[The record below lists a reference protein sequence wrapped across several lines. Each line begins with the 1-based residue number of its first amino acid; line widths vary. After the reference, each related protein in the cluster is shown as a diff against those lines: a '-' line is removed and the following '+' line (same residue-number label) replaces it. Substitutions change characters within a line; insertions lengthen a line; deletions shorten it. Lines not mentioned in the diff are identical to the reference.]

1 MSSQSSAIS
10 HNDVED
16 PVETTPLRLSR
27 PATQSSIQSVASVAS
42 DTDNGSEASE
52 DTQVLLEEMNEPWPA
67 TFERSI
73 VLLAS
78 PVMTARQVDLVT
90 KSPKPGNT
98 PLFGQSAVS
107 VSIMQLWLSL

>member
-1 MSSQSSAIS
+1 MSSQSSSIS
-10 HNDVED
+10 NSDAED
-16 PVETTPLRLSR
+16 PVETTPLTLSR
-27 PATQSSIQSVASVAS
+27 PQTLSSIQSVGSVAS
-42 DTDNGSEASE
+42 DIDNASEASE

-107 VSIMQLWLSL
+107 D